1 MSFCE
6 RCASIWSPNSEN
18 LVLGTLSLHRS
29 CVVKKKNI
37 YIFFHNVTS
46 YSSVIYFRVK
56 EEVFWKNYFYRVSL
70 IKQSAQL
77 TELAVQ
83 QAAGW
88 RKVEKAGSDSEAVH
102 QKGKT
107 KVHVF
112 SLLL

>member
-1 MSFCE
+1 M
-6 RCASIWSPNSEN
+6 
-18 LVLGTLSLHRS
+18 
-29 CVVKKKNI
+29 
-37 YIFFHNVTS
+37 
-46 YSSVIYFRVK
+46 
-56 EEVFWKNYFYRVSL
+56 SL

-112 SLLL
+112 ELIVVKSKELIRICIIDSVLLNSKKYKHQSMLNYQK

>member
-1 MSFCE
+1 M
-6 RCASIWSPNSEN
+6 
-18 LVLGTLSLHRS
+18 
-29 CVVKKKNI
+29 
-37 YIFFHNVTS
+37 
-46 YSSVIYFRVK
+46 
-56 EEVFWKNYFYRVSL
+56 SL

-88 RKVEKAGSDSEAVH
+88 RKVEKTGSDSEAVH

-112 SLLL
+112 ELTVVKSK